1 MLIDAEAIVCAVR
14 THGETGTIVRIL
26 TREHGLLAGYV
37 RGGRSRR
44 LRPVL
49 MPGNRV
55 TVELRARVETQLPA
69 MTAELLESRAG
80 LHGEPLAAA
89 AVEWV
94 TVLAATALPEGHPYP
109 VLYDALAAM
118 LDAITLSP
126 VARNWAGALMRYER
140 GMLACLG
147 YGADNE
153 AETLFAALADNG
165 RRLHADLLTGR
176 AAAVLDAR
184 ERLVERLRRALQPH
198 RAEP

>member
-1 MLIDAEAIVCAVR
+1 MLISAEAIVCAVR
-14 THGETGTIVRIL
+14 IHGENGAIVRVL

-49 MPGNRV
+49 MPGNLV
-55 TVELRARVETQLPA
+55 VVELRARVETQLPA

-94 TVLAATALPEGHPYP
+94 TVLAATALPEAHPYP
-109 VLYDALAAM
+109 ALYDALAAM

-126 VARNWAGALMRYER
+126 AARHWAGALVRYER
-140 GMLACLG
+140 GLLGALG
-147 YGADNE
+147 YGEDATE
-153 AETLFAALADNG
+153 RGLFAALDDN
-165 RRLHADLLTGR
+165 RERLRHDLLTGR
-176 AAAVLDAR
+176 AADSLDAR
-184 ERLVERLRRALQPH
+184 ERLVARLQRALLPH
-198 RAEP
+198 RADP